1 MSHFEGVT
9 ILKAANVYFEG
20 KVTSRTVLWPDG
32 TKKTLGVAL
41 PGEYEF
47 GTAAA
52 EIMEIQ
58 SGSLEVLLPGE
69 TAFKPVVVPGE
80 FHVPANSKFTMRVH
94 TVTDYICSFVK

>member
-9 ILKAANVYFEG
+9 VVKAANVYFEG

-32 TKKTLGVAL
+32 TKKTLGVML

-52 EIMEIQ
+52 ELMEIQ
-58 SGSLEVLLPGE
+58 SGTLDVRLPGE
-69 TAFKPVVVPGE
+69 NEFKRIVGPGE
-80 FHVPANSKFTMRVH
+80 FHVPADSKFALKVH
-94 TVTDYICSFVK
+94 TVTDYVCSYLK